1 MSQGTPSFIL
11 MTPSDG
17 PALNLRAFPIFSPLN
32 DEQLASIAALVRLR
46 RLDRGDVA
54 CRKDDTAD
62 GLYLLTSGQLQV
74 FEITE
79 DGREIGLNLI
89 HPGAFFGELSVIDDL
104 PRSAHI
110 AAIEPSVIGLLP
122 QAAARRLFY
131 QVPEMAEAMMKHLAG
146 MVRSMSRHRVLLGI
160 PNAFQ
165 RVFTLLLQMSR
176 SMPGGLVVVQ
186 DVPRQQQMAIMLNT
200 SRETVSRAIAE
211 LVQAGVVE
219 KDLRRLIVRKPEMLR
234 QWAHPSGSP
243 ARATK
248 TGPSS

>member
-1 MSQGTPSFIL
+1 MSQGTSSLIS
-11 MTPSDG
+11 MTASDG
-17 PALNLRAFPIFSPLN
+17 SALNLRVFPIFSPLN
-32 DEQLASIAALVRLR
+32 DAQLASIAPLVRLR

-54 CRKDDTAD
+54 CRKGDAAE
-62 GLYLLTSGQLQV
+62 GLYLLASGQLQV
-74 FEITE
+74 FEIIE
-79 DGREIGLNLI
+79 DGREVGLNLI
-89 HPGAFFGELSVIDDL
+89 QPGAFFGELSVIDDL

-110 AAIEPSVIGLLP
+110 VAIEPSVIGLLP

-131 QVPEMAEAMMKHLAG
+131 QVPEMAEAMMKHLTG

-234 QWAHPSGSP
+234 QWASKLDSPSMS
-243 ARATK
+243 TK
-248 TGPSS
+248 NGPSS